1 MNSALIQEVITGL
14 ESTPPFIAPKFF
26 YDELGSKLFEAITL
40 LEEYYPTKVEKYIMQ
55 LYTHEIAQAAIN
67 CDALVDLGA
76 GNCKKASE
84 LFDSIKPKKYRALDI
99 SQEFLELALMD
110 LQKRYPEIKMDAQ
123 ICDLNEDLCLPD
135 LVDDRKLFFY
145 PGSSIGNFDPQ
156 KATRFLKNIAAL
168 CNGQGGLLIGV
179 DLDKDEQVLNK
190 AYNDSLGVTAAF
202 NLNALRHINRLIGS
216 NFNTSH
222 WQHYAYFNKAHSRI
236 EMHLR
241 ALQDVEV
248 LHPSGACHFKAGDLI
263 HTENSYKYTKA
274 SFTKMLRDA
283 GFNTIHTW
291 TDPQEYFLVCYASAE
306 P

>member
-40 LEEYYPTKVEKYIMQ
+40 LEEYYPTKVEKYIIQ

-110 LQKRYPEIKMDAQ
+110 LKKRYPEIKMDVQ

-156 KATRFLKNIAAL
+156 KASRFLKNIAAL

-216 NFNTSH
+216 NFDTSN
-222 WQHYAYFNKAHSRI
+222 WQHYAYFNKTHSRI

>member
-40 LEEYYPTKVEKYIMQ
+40 LEEYYPTKVEKSIIQ

-123 ICDLNEDLCLPD
+123 ICDLNEDLCLLD

-156 KATRFLKNIAAL
+156 KASRFLKNIAAL

-216 NFNTSH
+216 NFDTSN
-222 WQHYAYFNKAHSRI
+222 WQHYAYFNKTHSRI